1 MIQYKEEDEGYSSIN
16 AMCLSL
22 LHSLAIFASPLSVA
36 KELIVTSRNQRR
48 TFRGRI
54 KWQECLPLAALD
66 LQSLDLQSLYQHK
79 EENSEEVKDILLL
92 LIMGHCDD
100 KHLLLLKVS

>member
-66 LQSLDLQSLYQHK
+66 LQSLYQHK

-100 KHLLLLKVS
+100 KHSLLLKVG